1 MKEKT
6 KVILLFIILT
16 PAYILT
22 LVGAGWLLYKSRIW
36 EALFGMAIFAS
47 AIGMVIF
54 IGILGFGFLWLL
66 SKTRLWQWLYKR
78 YLINWEDK

>member
-1 MKEKT
+1 MREKT

-22 LVGAGWLLYKSRIW
+22 LVGAGWFFYKSRIW
-36 EALFGMAIFAS
+36 EALFGMGIFALT
-47 AIGMVIF
+47 IGIVIF

-66 SKTRLWQWLYKR
+66 TRLWQWLYKR